1 MATANDIL
9 KVAKGEIGYTEGA
22 NNNNKYGVAYGW
34 NNVAWCVQFVWWCFY
49 KAKASALF
57 YGGGR
62 IASCSKLYS
71 YHKTQKVS
79 TSSLR
84 PGDIVF
90 FDFSGK
96 KADTDHVGIVESVS
110 GSTITTIEGNTSSG
124 SSGSQANGDGVYRRK
139 RNLKYITCAYR
150 PAYDG
155 VSNNVEIEEEDTV
168 DITLSVLSKG
178 SEGDQVKT
186 VQRLLSASGYK
197 LGKYGIDGDF
207 GDDTEDAVIA
217 FQKARG
223 LEPDGV
229 VGKDTWT
236 KLLKG

>member
-9 KVAKGEIGYTEGA
+9 KVAKGEIGYTEGSK
-22 NNNNKYGVAYGW
+22 NNNKYGKAYGW

-49 KAKASALF
+49 KANASALF

-62 IASCSKLYS
+62 TALCSALYGH
-71 YHKTQKVS
+71 HKSQKVS
-79 TSSLR
+79 TSSLQ

-96 KADTDHVGIVESVS
+96 KVATNHVGIVESVS

-124 SSGSQANGDGVYRRK
+124 NSGSQANGDGVYRRK
-139 RNLKYITCAYR
+139 RNLKYISCAYR

-155 VSNNVEIEEEDTV
+155 VAISADNEEEDTV
-168 DITLSVLSKG
+168 DITLTVLKRG
-178 SEGDQVKT
+178 SEGEQVKT
-186 VQRLLSASGYK
+186 LQRILYALGYN

-207 GDDTEDAVIA
+207 GGKTEEAVKE
-217 FQKARG
+217 FQSSRG
-223 LEPDGV
+223 ISSDGI